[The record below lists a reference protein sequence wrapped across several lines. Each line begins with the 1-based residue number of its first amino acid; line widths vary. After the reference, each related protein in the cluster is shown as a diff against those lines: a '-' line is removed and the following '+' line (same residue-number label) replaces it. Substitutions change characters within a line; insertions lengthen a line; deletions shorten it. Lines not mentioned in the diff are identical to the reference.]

1 MIDIVI
7 VNWNSHDFL
16 QKCVLSILNSN
27 QFELVSIVIIIDND
41 SADDSLHL
49 LPINAKI
56 HVVKNTENV
65 GFARACNQGFK
76 LSKSK
81 YILLLNPDAVL
92 LENTIAASFDYMEIH
107 QDIDVLGCQL
117 LNESNQVTPTCAR
130 FPKPIN
136 FVYHSLGLS
145 KIWPKTFHPPTLMTD
160 WNHQESRFV
169 DQVMGAYMFMR
180 KTVFEKAGYFDE
192 RYFVYFEELDF
203 SLSLKNAGGKSF
215 YHAGIQA
222 IHTGMGTTASVK
234 AFRLF
239 LSLSSRLK
247 YAKKHFSTFGYLIV
261 AFFTFTIEFLMRFLQ
276 LAIKGNLSE
285 KKNLIKG
292 YSMLV
297 GRKKVLEFQ

>member
-16 QKCVLSILNSN
+16 RKCVDSIFNSI
-27 QFELVSIVIIIDND
+27 QSDLISDVIIIDNN
-41 SADDSLHL
+41 STDDSLQM

-56 HVVKNTENV
+56 KVIKNTENV

-76 LSKSK
+76 LSQSN

-92 LENTIAASFDYMEIH
+92 LDNTIYTSFDYMEKH
-107 QDIDVLGCQL
+107 HDVDVLGCQL
-117 LNESNQVTPTCAR
+117 LNESNHITPTCAR

-145 KIWPKTFHPPTLMTD
+145 KIWPNVFHPPTLMTD
-160 WNHQESRFV
+160 WDHKESRFV

-180 KTVFEKAGYFDE
+180 KSVFEKAGYFDE
-192 RYFVYFEELDF
+192 RFFVYFEELDF
-203 SLSLKNAGGKSF
+203 SLSLKQAGGKSF
-215 YHAGIQA
+215 YHSGIQA
-222 IHTGMGTTASVK
+222 IHTGMGTTESVK

-247 YAKKHFSTFGYLIV
+247 YAKKHFSMFG
-261 AFFTFTIEFLMRFLQ
+261 FFTVALFTYTIEFLMRFLQ
-276 LAIKGNLSE
+276 LALKGNLKE
-285 KKNLIKG
+285 TKNLVKG

-297 GRKKVLEFQ
+297 RSR

>member
-16 QKCVLSILNSN
+16 RKCVLSILDSK
-27 QFELVSIVIIIDND
+27 QFELVSSVIIIDNN
-41 SADDSLHL
+41 STDDSLQL
-49 LPINAKI
+49 LPIHANLQ
-56 HVVKNTENV
+56 VVKNTENL
-65 GFARACNQGFK
+65 GFAKACNQGFK
-76 LSKSK
+76 MSQSK

-92 LENTIAASFDYMEIH
+92 LENTIAASFEYMETH

-117 LNESNQVTPTCAR
+117 LNDSNQITPTCAR

-145 KIWPKTFHPPTLMTD
+145 KIWPKIFHPPTLMTD

-180 KTVFEKAGYFDE
+180 NNVFEKAGYFDE
-192 RYFVYFEELDF
+192 RFFVYFEELDF
-203 SLSLKNAGGKSF
+203 SLSLKIAGGKSF
-215 YHAGIQA
+215 YHSGIQA
-222 IHTGMGTTASVK
+222 IHTGMGTTETVK

-239 LSLSSRLK
+239 LSLGSRLK
-247 YAKKHFSTFGYLIV
+247 YAKKRFSMFGYLIV

-276 LAIKGNLSE
+276 LVLKGNLSE
-285 KKNLIKG
+285 TKNLAKG
-292 YSMLV
+292 YWMLL
-297 GRKKVLEFQ
+297 GRKGV

>member
-16 QKCVLSILNSN
+16 RKCVESIFHSN
-27 QFELVSIVIIIDND
+27 QTDLISDVIIIDNNSTD
-41 SADDSLHL
+41 NSLQL

-56 HVVKNTENV
+56 KVVKNAENA

-76 LSKSK
+76 LSNSN

-92 LENTIAASFDYMEIH
+92 LDNTISASFDYMETH
-107 QDIDVLGCQL
+107 HDVDVLGCQL
-117 LNESNQVTPTCAR
+117 LNESNQITPTCAR

-145 KIWPKTFHPPTLMTD
+145 KIWPKVFHPPTLMTD
-160 WNHQESRFV
+160 WDHKESQFV

-180 KTVFEKAGYFDE
+180 KSVFEKAGYFDE
-192 RYFVYFEELDF
+192 RFFVYFEELDF

-222 IHTGMGTTASVK
+222 IHTGMGTTESVK

-247 YAKKHFSTFGYLIV
+247 YAKKHFSTFGFFTV
-261 AFFTFTIEFLMRFLQ
+261 AFFTYTIEFLMRFLQ
-276 LAIKGNLSE
+276 LAIKGNLKE
-285 KKNLIKG
+285 TKNLLKG
-292 YSMLV
+292 YWMLV
-297 GRKKVLEFQ
+297 RGR

>member
-16 QKCVLSILNSN
+16 RKCVESIFKSN
-27 QFELVSIVIIIDND
+27 QSELITSVIVIDNN
-41 SADDSLHL
+41 STDDSLYL

-56 HVVKNTENV
+56 QVIKNTDNV

-76 LSKSK
+76 LSKSN

-92 LENTIAASFDYMEIH
+92 LDNTISASFDYMETH
-107 QDIDVLGCQL
+107 NDVDVLGCQL
-117 LNESNQVTPTCAR
+117 LNESNQITPTCAR

-145 KIWPKTFHPPTLMTD
+145 KIWPKLFHPPTLMTD
-160 WNHQESRFV
+160 WDHKESRFV

-180 KTVFEKAGYFDE
+180 KSVFEKAGYFDE
-192 RYFVYFEELDF
+192 RFFVYFEELDF
-203 SLSLKNAGGKSF
+203 SLSLKKAGGKSF

-222 IHTGMGTTASVK
+222 IHTGMGTTETVK

-247 YAKKHFSTFGYLIV
+247 YAKKRFSVIGFLTV
-261 AFFTFTIEFLMRFLQ
+261 AFFTYIIEFLMRFLQ
-276 LAIKGNLSE
+276 LVIKGKLSE
-285 KKNLIKG
+285 TKNLVKG
-292 YSMLV
+292 YWMLV
-297 GRKKVLEFQ
+297 TRR

>member
-16 QKCVLSILNSN
+16 RKCVESIFKSN
-27 QFELVSIVIIIDND
+27 QSDLISDVIIIDNN
-41 SADDSLHL
+41 STDDSLQL
-49 LPINAKI
+49 LPVNAKI
-56 HVVKNTENV
+56 KVVKNAENV

-76 LSKSK
+76 LSKSN

-92 LENTIAASFDYMEIH
+92 LDNTISESFDYMETH
-107 QDIDVLGCQL
+107 NSIDVLGCQL
-117 LNESNQVTPTCAR
+117 LNESNQITPTCAR

-145 KIWPKTFHPPTLMTD
+145 KISPRLFHPPTLMTD

-180 KTVFEKAGYFDE
+180 NTVFEKAGYFDE
-192 RYFVYFEELDF
+192 RFFVYFEELDF
-203 SLSLKNAGGKSF
+203 SLSLKKAGGKSF
-215 YHAGIQA
+215 YHSRIQA
-222 IHTGMGTTASVK
+222 IHTGMGTTESVK

-247 YAKKHFSTFGYLIV
+247 YAKKHFSMLGYLTV
-261 AFFTFTIEFLMRFLQ
+261 VFFTFTVEFLMRFLQ
-276 LAIKGNLSE
+276 LAIKGNLRE
-285 KKNLIKG
+285 TKNLVKG
-292 YSMLV
+292 YWML
-297 GRKKVLEFQ
+297 GKS

>member
-16 QKCVLSILNSN
+16 RKCVLSILNSK
-27 QFELVSIVIIIDND
+27 QFDLVSSVIIIDNN
-41 SADDSLHL
+41 STDDSLQL
-49 LPINAKI
+49 LPIHDKLQF
-56 HVVKNTENV
+56 VKNTENL
-65 GFARACNQGFK
+65 GFAKACNQGFK
-76 LSKSK
+76 LSESK

-92 LENTIAASFDYMEIH
+92 LENTIAASFDYMETH
-107 QDIDVLGCQL
+107 HDVDVLGCQL
-117 LNESNQVTPTCAR
+117 LNDSNQITPTCAR

-145 KIWPKTFHPPTLMTD
+145 KIWPKIFHPPTLMTD

-180 KTVFEKAGYFDE
+180 NKVFEKAGYFDE
-192 RYFVYFEELDF
+192 RFFVYFEELDF

-215 YHAGIQA
+215 YHSGIQA
-222 IHTGMGTTASVK
+222 IHTGMGTTETVK

-247 YAKKHFSTFGYLIV
+247 YAKKHFSVFGFFTV
-261 AFFTFTIEFLMRFLQ
+261 AFFTYTIEFLMRFLQ
-276 LAIKGNLSE
+276 LVIKGKLSE
-285 KKNLIKG
+285 TKNLMKG
-292 YSMLV
+292 YWMLV
-297 GRKKVLEFQ
+297 FGKKV

>member
-16 QKCVLSILNSN
+16 RKCVESILNSN
-27 QFELVSIVIIIDND
+27 QSDLISNVIIIDNN
-41 SADDSLHL
+41 STDDSLQM

-56 HVVKNTENV
+56 KVIKNTENV

-76 LSKSK
+76 LSQSN

-92 LENTIAASFDYMEIH
+92 LDNTISASFDYMEKH
-107 QDIDVLGCQL
+107 HDVDVLGCQL
-117 LNESNQVTPTCAR
+117 LNESNHITPTCAR

-145 KIWPKTFHPPTLMTD
+145 KIWPKVFHPPTLMTD
-160 WNHQESRFV
+160 WDHKESRFV

-180 KTVFEKAGYFDE
+180 KSVFEKAGYFDE
-192 RYFVYFEELDF
+192 RFFVYFEELDF
-203 SLSLKNAGGKSF
+203 SLSLKKAGGKSF
-215 YHAGIQA
+215 YHSGIQA
-222 IHTGMGTTASVK
+222 IHTGMGTTESVK

-247 YAKKHFSTFGYLIV
+247 YAKKHFSMFGFFTV
-261 AFFTFTIEFLMRFLQ
+261 AFFTYTIEFLMRFLQ
-276 LAIKGNLSE
+276 LAIKGNLKE
-285 KKNLIKG
+285 TKNLVKG
-292 YSMLV
+292 YWMLC
-297 GRKKVLEFQ
+297 GRK

>member
-16 QKCVLSILNSN
+16 RKCVLSILDSK
-27 QFELVSIVIIIDND
+27 QFELVSSVIIIDNN
-41 SADDSLHL
+41 STDDSLQL
-49 LPINAKI
+49 LPIHAKLKG
-56 HVVKNTENV
+56 VKNTENL
-65 GFARACNQGFK
+65 GFAKACNQGFK
-76 LSKSK
+76 MSQSK

-92 LENTIAASFDYMEIH
+92 LDNTIAASFDYMEAH
-107 QDIDVLGCQL
+107 QDVDVLGCQL
-117 LNESNQVTPTCAR
+117 LNDSNHITPTCAR

-136 FVYHSLGLS
+136 FVYHSLGVS
-145 KIWPKTFHPPTLMTD
+145 KIWPKLFHPPTLMTD

-180 KTVFEKAGYFDE
+180 NNVFEKAGYFDE
-192 RYFVYFEELDF
+192 RFFVYFEELDF

-215 YHAGIQA
+215 YHSGIQA
-222 IHTGMGTTASVK
+222 IHTGMGTTETVK

-247 YAKKHFSTFGYLIV
+247 YAKKRFSMFGYLAV

-276 LAIKGNLSE
+276 LVLKGNLSE
-285 KKNLIKG
+285 TKNLVKG
-292 YSMLV
+292 YWMLL
-297 GRKKVLEFQ
+297 GRERV

>member
-16 QKCVLSILNSN
+16 RKCVESIFKSN
-27 QFELVSIVIIIDND
+27 QSDLISDVIIIDNN
-41 SADDSLHL
+41 STDDSLQL
-49 LPINAKI
+49 LPINSKI
-56 HVVKNTENV
+56 KVVKNAENV

-76 LSKSK
+76 LSKSN

-92 LENTIAASFDYMEIH
+92 LDNTISESFDYMETH
-107 QDIDVLGCQL
+107 NSVDVLGCQL
-117 LNESNQVTPTCAR
+117 LNESNQITPTCAR

-145 KIWPKTFHPPTLMTD
+145 KIWPKLFHPPTLMTD
-160 WNHQESRFV
+160 WDHKESRFV

-180 KTVFEKAGYFDE
+180 NSVFEKAGYFDE
-192 RYFVYFEELDF
+192 RFFVYFEELDF

-215 YHAGIQA
+215 YHSRIQA
-222 IHTGMGTTASVK
+222 IHTGMGTTESVK

-247 YAKKHFSTFGYLIV
+247 YAKKHFSVIGFLIV
-261 AFFTFTIEFLMRFLQ
+261 AFFTYTIEFLMRFLQ
-276 LAIKGNLSE
+276 LALKGNLKE
-285 KKNLIKG
+285 TKNLVKG
-292 YSMLV
+292 YWML
-297 GRKKVLEFQ
+297 GKKV

>member
-16 QKCVLSILNSN
+16 RKCVLSIFNSD
-27 QFELVSIVIIIDND
+27 QFELVSNVIIIDNN
-41 SADDSLHL
+41 STDDSLQL
-49 LPINAKI
+49 LPINAKL

-76 LSKSK
+76 MSKSK

-92 LENTIAASFDYMEIH
+92 LENTIAASFDYMENH
-107 QDIDVLGCQL
+107 QDVDVLGCQL
-117 LNESNQVTPTCAR
+117 LNDLNHITPTCAR

-145 KIWPKTFHPPTLMTD
+145 KIWPKLFHPPTLMTD

-180 KTVFEKAGYFDE
+180 NTVFEKAGYFDE

-203 SLSLKNAGGKSF
+203 SLSLKKAGGKSF
-215 YHAGIQA
+215 YHSRIQA
-222 IHTGMGTTASVK
+222 IHTGMGTTETVK

-247 YAKKHFSTFGYLIV
+247 YAKKHFSMLGYLTV
-261 AFFTFTIEFLMRFLQ
+261 TFFTFTVEFLMRFLQ

-285 KKNLIKG
+285 TKNLVKG
-292 YSMLV
+292 YWML
-297 GRKKVLEFQ
+297 GKKV